1 MRGAIGIRITRW
13 ETLVI
18 GIIGGR
24 RTVCSKGV
32 VIYSLIVR
40 ERGSL
45 ICSKCRTRLVNFF
58 YYF

>member
-40 ERGSL
+40 ERE
-45 ICSKCRTRLVNFF
+45 V
-58 YYF
+58 